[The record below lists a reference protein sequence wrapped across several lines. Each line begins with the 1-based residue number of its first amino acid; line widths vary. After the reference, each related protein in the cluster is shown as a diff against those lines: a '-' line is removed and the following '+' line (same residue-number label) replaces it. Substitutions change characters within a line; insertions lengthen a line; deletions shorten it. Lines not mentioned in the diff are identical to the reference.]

1 MGGALLLLGV
11 NRKILI
17 LSQAISKFRPTH
29 IVAFMVPVVLYEHRL
44 DKVGHRL
51 LEELVDHLE
60 AIRITQA
67 VFAENSDRSD
77 QSLPMLLVSLRFKFG
92 HFSLC

>member
-1 MGGALLLLGV
+1 M
-11 NRKILI
+11 
-17 LSQAISKFRPTH
+17 
-29 IVAFMVPVVLYEHRL
+29 VLYEHRL
-44 DKVGHRL
+44 DKVGHKL
-51 LEELVDHLE
+51 LEEPEDHLE